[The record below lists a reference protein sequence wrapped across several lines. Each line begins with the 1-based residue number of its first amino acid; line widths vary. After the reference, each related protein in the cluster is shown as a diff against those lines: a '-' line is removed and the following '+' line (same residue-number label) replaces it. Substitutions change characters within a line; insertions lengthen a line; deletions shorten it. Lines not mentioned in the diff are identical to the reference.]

1 MKKTSSKKLAN
12 HEMRPAYDFAG
23 KKGERGKYYEAY
35 RQGHQVRIHKADGS
49 TIVQHFSLK
58 EGTIM
63 LEPDVQQ
70 YFPDSESV
78 NKALRTL
85 ITLMPNKA
93 SKPKTAK
100 TR

>member
-1 MKKTSSKKLAN
+1 MKKTSTKRPTIS
-12 HEMRPAYDFAG
+12 EMRSEYDFAD

-49 TIVQHFSLK
+49 TVVQYFSLK
-58 EGTIM
+58 EGTVM
-63 LEPDVQQ
+63 LEPDVQR
-70 YFPDSESV
+70 YFPDSDSV

-85 ITLMPNKA
+85 ITLIPNKA

>member
-1 MKKTSSKKLAN
+1 MKKTRARKSEIDGMPS
-12 HEMRPAYDFAG
+12 EYDFTG

-35 RQGHQVRIHKADGS
+35 KRGHQVRVHKANGS
-49 TIVQHFSLK
+49 TVVQYFSLK
-58 EGTIM
+58 DGAVM
-63 LEPDVQQ
+63 LEPDVQR

-85 ITLMPNKA
+85 ITLIPNKV

>member
-1 MKKTSSKKLAN
+1 MKKTIKN
-12 HEMRPAYDFAG
+12 PPPINEMRSEYDFAG
-23 KKGERGKYYEAY
+23 KKGERGKYYQAY

-49 TIVQHFSLK
+49 MVVQHFSLK
-58 EGTIM
+58 EGTVM

-70 YFPDSESV
+70 YFPDSDSV

-85 ITLMPNKA
+85 ITLIPNRA

-100 TR
+100 SG